1 MFDWGAWKDDR
12 LYFEFHSYIVGR
24 LLIAVCGVASPVIE
38 MFFFFFNWGGLDQQQ
53 AIVLSH
59 DALCAMRS
67 FYCDVAVWNTLVTY
81 TTRPQLRM
89 MNIRS
94 FFIEIVFQN
103 DDFLLLQVVE
113 WEKRYD
119 AKVADFT
126 SYREQQNGRPE
137 IQLQSDINMLTLEKV
152 VNVGLRMI
160 TSFVGK

>member
-1 MFDWGAWKDDR
+1 
-12 LYFEFHSYIVGR
+12 
-24 LLIAVCGVASPVIE
+24 
-38 MFFFFFNWGGLDQQQ
+38 
-53 AIVLSH
+53 
-59 DALCAMRS
+59 
-67 FYCDVAVWNTLVTY
+67 
-81 TTRPQLRM
+81 M